1 MRKMFYI
8 VCIILMLCTACS
20 SNTNSN
26 NTDSELNNN
35 PSNNQE
41 VTEQVVYEDTYAKV
55 VFQKLH
61 EEPSIEGMGYIDLK
75 FENKTDQEITIYPK
89 DSAVN
94 DTAVQYMS
102 GIPGTMASGQKF
114 NQSWFFSF
122 ENAGISELSEVNELS
137 FSLWIVDENMNTL
150 GETDV
155 ITVAID

>member
-61 EEPSIEGMGYIDLK
+61 EEPSIEG
-75 FENKTDQEITIYPK
+75 T
-89 DSAVN
+89 
-94 DTAVQYMS
+94 
-102 GIPGTMASGQKF
+102 PGTLYDSG
-114 NQSWFFSF
+114 NP
-122 ENAGISELSEVNELS
+122 
-137 FSLWIVDENMNTL
+137 SLMSYP
-150 GETDV
+150 
-155 ITVAID
+155 AP